1 MEELYYKAPAGW
13 LKLTADSDEIRSLTF
28 VNRPESNDTNEYPVL
43 REAARQLDEYFGRRR
58 MSFDLPLAPQGTDFE
73 QSVWRELLK
82 IPYGETRSYRQI
94 AQQLGDAKK
103 VRAVGRANGH
113 NRIAIIIPCH
123 RVIGSNGHLTGFAGG
138 LEWKRQLL
146 QLEGALLI

>member
-43 REAARQLDEYFGRRR
+43 REAARQLDEYFWLWR
-58 MSFDLPLAPQGTDFE
+58 MSFDMPLAPQGTDFE